1 MYFKKTSSSQ
11 IFKNPADKKI
21 KAMKRSIVFLL
32 SILVIS
38 YFTLSGKPAGSE
50 GNYPSSDSIKV
61 FSSPDLYKLSVIWA
75 NEYSKL
81 NPAEKIRVT
90 CIQDPKIANE
100 LIRNGNIGLIS
111 AFNNKGLDDESLW
124 QFVIGRDVLV
134 PVISA
139 KNPYYEEI
147 VTKGI
152 SSEKLAEFMKNPG
165 SNTWGK
171 LLGGSQ
177 TASVNYYIIN
187 DQSITNDIRRFL
199 NLENLNTNGIQV
211 ENSDELVTAIQKD
224 PSAIGF
230 TRLISIVNGKD
241 QTLAENVSLL
251 PIDRNNNG
259 ILDFNERIYDD
270 YSGFSRAVWIG
281 KYPKALISNIYA
293 VSLKHDK
300 NDSEVAFMK
309 WIVNEGQQLLLTN
322 GYSEI
327 ITGERNSVVDKMN
340 ESQIVTT
347 VSAEERSIFKTGL
360 LILVAIL
367 FTGLVID
374 FAVRSKSK
382 SKTTKIKTEATGRS
396 VLHEDSLNLPKGLF
410 FDKTHTW
417 AFMEQNG
424 TVKVGIDDFIQHIT
438 GTLTRLKMKNPGD
451 MVERGEV
458 ILTLIQNGKQLNV
471 YAPVSGTITEI
482 NSILNSDASI
492 LNSSPYNE
500 GWVYRIEPTNW
511 SRENQLLFIAE
522 KHRQFIKTEFL
533 RLKDFLA
540 TALAAGNE
548 NYSMLVL
555 QDGGELVDNTLSELG
570 PEVWEDFQTKF
581 IDPSR
586 QIWFYELF

>member
-1 MYFKKTSSSQ
+1 
-11 IFKNPADKKI
+11 
-21 KAMKRSIVFLL
+21 MKRSIVFLL

-38 YFTLSGKPAGSE
+38 FFTLSGKPAGNE

-61 FSSPDLYKLSVIWA
+61 FSTPDLYKLSVIWA

-81 NPAEKIRVT
+81 NPGEKIKVT

-100 LIRNGNIGLIS
+100 LIRTGNIGLLS
-111 AFNNKGLDDESLW
+111 SLNNSGSDDESLW

-139 KNPYYEEI
+139 KNPYFEEI
-147 VTKGI
+147 TTKGI
-152 SSEKLAEFMKNPG
+152 SSEKLAGFMKESG

-171 LLGGSQ
+171 LLGGTQ

-187 DQSITNDIRRFL
+187 DQSITNDIKRFL

-241 QTLAENVSLL
+241 QTLAENVRLL
-251 PIDRNNNG
+251 PIDRNNND
-259 ILDFNERIYDD
+259 ILDFNEKIYDD
-270 YSGFSRAVWIG
+270 YSDFSRAVWIG

-327 ITGERNSVVDKMN
+327 ITSERNTVVDKMN
-340 ESQIVTT
+340 ESQIVTAA
-347 VSAEERSIFKTGL
+347 SAEEKSIFKTGL

-374 FAVRSKSK
+374 FAVRSKAK
-382 SKTTKIKTEATGRS
+382 GKTTKIKAETTGRS

-451 MVERGEV
+451 RVERGEV

-511 SRENQLLFIAE
+511 SRENQLLFIAD

-540 TALAAGNE
+540 TALASGNE
-548 NYSMLVL
+548 NYAMLVL